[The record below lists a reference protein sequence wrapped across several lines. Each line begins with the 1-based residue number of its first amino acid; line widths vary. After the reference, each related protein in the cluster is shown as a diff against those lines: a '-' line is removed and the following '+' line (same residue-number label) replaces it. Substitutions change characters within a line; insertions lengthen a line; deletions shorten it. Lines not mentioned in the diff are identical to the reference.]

1 VLPQT
6 PLKGDRRR
14 EIKDREE
21 MNAISTAAILST
33 ALAGT
38 ALAGPVLTIQAG
50 VSGYAT
56 QTVTSGGV
64 ATEEPGRY
72 NYVGG
77 LVSNFPIT
85 GWAIGWDLVGDDTS
99 VVPDATF
106 VTNGFT
112 VTNYTSGNLT
122 FDIVVSLATP
132 LAAAPGTLLDCFGNL
147 SGTLT
152 ADSSSTATI
161 SPVGGAMWQG
171 QVNGFSKLSLNPGTV
186 STDTV
191 TFIPMS
197 SGDWSGIIPGDS
209 GNLETVG
216 YRLSFT
222 LSGKSTAQFTGLW
235 SGTVV
240 PAPGAFA
247 MLLAAFGL
255 GGMGRRRTQD

>member
-1 VLPQT
+1 
-6 PLKGDRRR
+6 
-14 EIKDREE
+14 
-21 MNAISTAAILST
+21 MNAFSIAAFVTT

-50 VSGYAT
+50 VGGYAT

-72 NYVGG
+72 SYTGG
-77 LVSNFPIT
+77 VVSNFPVT
-85 GWAIGWDLVGDDTS
+85 GWAIGWDLVGDDTN
-99 VVPDATF
+99 VVSNATF
-106 VTNGFT
+106 VTNGFM
-112 VTNYTSGNLT
+112 VTNYSSGNLT

-147 SGTLT
+147 SGTLI

-161 SPVGGAMWQG
+161 SPVGAAMWQG
-171 QVNGFSKLSLNPGTV
+171 QVNGFSKISLNPGTV

-191 TFIPMS
+191 AFIPMS
-197 SGDWSGIIPGDS
+197 SGDWSGTIPGDS
-209 GNLETVG
+209 GNVENVG

-222 LSGKSTAQFTGLW
+222 LSGRSTVQFTGLW

-247 MLLAAFGL
+247 ILLAAFGM
-255 GGMGRRRTQD
+255 GGVGRRRTQD